1 MIAIGMRLPRNN
13 SFKLMFFKKKI
24 FFPIFFILFLVLIKN
39 SYSIEPNIF
48 VQSTVNR
55 ASEILGDNLSKKEK
69 MEKLKSV
76 ALETVDIKGIGLY
89 TLGKHRK
96 NLKDEEKKVYSELFK
111 KYFLKSFSSR
121 LAEYSN
127 PKIDVNSQEKIS
139 EKYTI
144 VSSTLVGTNERPE
157 VKIDWRIYTKNPEKP
172 LIRDLIIE
180 GLSLARTQKEEFNS
194 IIQSNDGDINA
205 LFASLK
211 EFINK

>member
-1 MIAIGMRLPRNN
+1 MY
-13 SFKLMFFKKKI
+13 FKKKI
-24 FFPIFFILFLVLIKN
+24 YLLTILFLFFSFIKN

-55 ASEILGDNLSKKEK
+55 ASAILSENFSKEEK
-69 MEKLKSV
+69 IEKLKEV
-76 ALETVDIKGIGLY
+76 AVDTVDIKGIGFY

-96 NLKDEEKKVYSELFK
+96 NLNDQQKKEYSELFN

-127 PKIDVNSQEKIS
+127 PKIDVNSQEKIN

-144 VSSTLVGTNERPE
+144 VSSVLIATNERPE